1 MAMTDDRLAG
11 TAKNIGGQVEE
22 GFGRATGDAKMQVE
36 GRARQAEGSLQDFYG
51 QAKENTAGTAEAIRE
66 NASEAGDFVRT
77 TIEEHPY
84 TTAAI
89 ALGIGFLIGRVGRG
103 AD

>member
-1 MAMTDDRLAG
+1 LAV
-11 TAKNIGGQVEE
+11 KLK
-22 GFGRATGDAKMQVE
+22 RDSDATGDAKMQVE
-36 GRARQAEGSLQDFYG
+36 GRARQAEGSLQDG

-66 NASEAGDFVRT
+66 NASEAGDFVRM

-84 TTAAI
+84 MTAAI